1 MKNIL
6 VTLLVLVASWAA
18 VPWSYFGL
26 PALDAKL
33 WDYKLGLDL
42 HGWVELDYLV
52 DFSSTPDLTPERK
65 IQIIEDMKTILDG
78 RVRRIGTT
86 EPSLNTAQYGDETHI
101 VVQIPTP
108 SSHDKLGAEERIKK
122 DEEFIREAKSVIGQV
137 VKIQFKEPRPTNEF
151 NDLLAKRSEV
161 VNAISQSF
169 NEKNI
174 PFDAWGQKIA
184 DNYEN
189 VFSFKNAEIQS
200 LLGKESLMLSDLSTL
215 FPLETV
221 TLGKKEFSGKI
232 SWVKLGGRDGVGFV
246 SLESFDGKPLTLTSP
261 IDIKML
267 FVDKEPLKFRPALW
281 KNNQVLDEK
290 YLINTIPSPDQTT
303 GQYVVNLVFD
313 SEGQKM
319 FGDIT
324 EKNAG
329 WVIAIFL
336 GNELL
341 TAPNVSGRIDGNAII
356 TSGGEQDSKKWATD
370 LSKKI
375 NEGIVPVGIY
385 EHSEQTIGPNLGKT
399 SLKQLIIS
407 GVLGLVIICLFLLWR
422 YRASGI
428 VAWASLIIYIVVLLG
443 IVRLMGVTLTLS
455 GVAGI
460 VLSIGIAIDSNI
472 LLLERVRDFLGQGK
486 DMKTSLRLG
495 FQEAWS
501 AVWDSNL
508 TGLFVGLILWWM
520 GVSLVKWFGQM
531 TVLGIVVSLLVVKYV
546 CNPLTIWL
554 RNKIG

>member
-1 MKNIL
+1 MKNIF
-6 VTLLVLVASWAA
+6 VTLLVLITSWAA

-26 PALDAKL
+26 PSLDAKL

-86 EPSLNTAQYGDETHI
+86 EPTLNTAQYGEETHI

-108 SSHDKLGAEERIKK
+108 SSHDKLGEEERKQK
-122 DEEFIREAKSVIGQV
+122 DSEFIREAKSVIGQV
-137 VKIQFKEPRPTNEF
+137 IKIQFKEPRPTNEF
-151 NDLLAKRSEV
+151 DALMKKRGEV
-161 VNAISQSF
+161 VTAIETSF
-169 NEKNI
+169 RERTI
-174 PFDAWGQKIA
+174 PIDAWGQKMG

-189 VFSFKNAEIQS
+189 VFSLKNAEVQS
-200 LLGKESLMLSDLSTL
+200 LLWKESLILSDLSAL
-215 FPLETV
+215 FPIETV
-221 TLGKKEFSGKI
+221 TLGKKWFSGKI
-232 SWVKLGGRDGVGFV
+232 SWVKLGGRNGAGFV
-246 SLESFDGKPLTLTSP
+246 SIESFDSAPLSLSSP
-261 IDIKML
+261 IDFRMV
-267 FVDKEPLKFRPALW
+267 FVDNEPLKFRPALGQ
-281 KNNQVLDEK
+281 NNQALDEK
-290 YLINTIPSPDQTT
+290 HLINTIPSPDQTT
-303 GQYVVNLVFD
+303 GQYLVNLVFD

-324 EKNAG
+324 ERNAG

-356 TSGGEQDSKKWATD
+356 TPGGEADSKKWATD

-385 EHSEQTIGPNLGKT
+385 EHSEQTIGPNLGKA

-407 GVLGLVIICLFLLWR
+407 GIIWLVLICIFLLWR
-422 YRASGI
+422 YGSSGI
-428 VAWASLIIYIVVLLG
+428 VAWASLVIYIIVLLG

-472 LLLERVRDFLGQGK
+472 LLLERVRDFLQQGK
-486 DMKTSLRLG
+486 DMKTSLKLG

-531 TVLGIVVSLLVVKYV
+531 TVLGIVVSLLVVKHV